1 MKDNKKYGVL
11 AAALCM
17 LLWLTACAVP
27 QSQQES
33 TSPEAIQTQT
43 VSPQVTEN
51 PVTQEEEAV
60 PTVGVDGQEIPNEDV
75 ELGE

>member
-51 PVTQEEEAV
+51 PVTWGETV

-75 ELGE
+75 EFGE

>member
-11 AAALCM
+11 DAALCM

-33 TSPEAIQTQT
+33 TRPEAIQTQT

-75 ELGE
+75 EFGE